1 MRDFIEAEEA
11 KSYFTIDK
19 AETLLPKIEK
29 IVRRLRQLSNALD
42 LLEGVEIEVEE
53 ENYAH
58 LRHVTKLNREFHKFS
73 YEFYRKLEEL
83 ESMGCLLKDLELGL
97 VDFYYKFENR
107 DIFLCWKLGEKS
119 IRHWHEIYAGF
130 ESRNPIINLARK

>member
-29 IVRRLRQLSNALD
+29 IVRRLR
-42 LLEGVEIEVEE
+42 
-53 ENYAH
+53 
-58 LRHVTKLNREFHKFS
+58 HVTKLNREFHKFS
-73 YEFYRKLEEL
+73 YEFYRKLDEL